1 MSSQPPS
8 CTTFWK
14 TPMRSSEL
22 EARFGSEVSD
32 LVALVS
38 DDASV
43 TDEEA
48 RKDECVRESAALA
61 GTPPSSTP
69 RTRSQRRESSARC
82 CTGVTDYLLV
92 AGIVFGINLLPAFVP
107 PTSAVLVALTLS
119 FDLAS
124 APLIACGAIAAAS
137 GRLLLAAATR
147 RLRPHLSAE
156 RREHLAAAEE
166 SLLDHP
172 AKTVAGLGLFAL
184 SPCQA
189 GSCSSRRV

>member
-1 MSSQPPS
+1 MPFTRVPSGCAQTARVPAEHRPSPNFTFTRDLPLTQNAVEFARDRHAGQRRPADGASLLLHPLEGASLLDRSHYPDMSSQPPS

-82 CTGVTDYLLV
+82 CTGGTDYLLV
-92 AGIVFGINLLPAFVP
+92 AGIVFWINLLPAFGP
-107 PTSAVLVALTLS
+107 PAQS
-119 FDLAS
+119 
-124 APLIACGAIAAAS
+124 
-137 GRLLLAAATR
+137 
-147 RLRPHLSAE
+147 
-156 RREHLAAAEE
+156 
-166 SLLDHP
+166 
-172 AKTVAGLGLFAL
+172 
-184 SPCQA
+184 
-189 GSCSSRRV
+189 SSR